1 MNRDF
6 KSKTIVYLTSI
17 LVRHLLTDNLNRSG
31 LLGGAGSADM
41 SDVWLSMEQAFEND
55 ISAMLPNTDDHLS
68 EPGLIVSDLM
78 DSNVTLNDIAH
89 TIKSEPLDL
98 DSNG

>member
-1 MNRDF
+1 M
-6 KSKTIVYLTSI
+6 
-17 LVRHLLTDNLNRSG
+17 RHLLTDNLNRSG